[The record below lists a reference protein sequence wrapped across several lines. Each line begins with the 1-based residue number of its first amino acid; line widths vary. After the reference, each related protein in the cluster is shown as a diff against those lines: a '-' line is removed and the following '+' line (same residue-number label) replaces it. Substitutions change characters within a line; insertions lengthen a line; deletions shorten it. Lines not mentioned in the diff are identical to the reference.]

1 MKKYV
6 SAALVAAM
14 IASMGVSAMAD
25 VSFGS
30 GASSDVAWPTDF
42 GFGDKLTVISS
53 NDTVTEYG
61 ENQKISLKPGDTI
74 YMPLTHTAMVE
85 EEAPETET
93 PETETPEVETP
104 ETPETDNEN
113 STPETDEE
121 IGTEEENNGSTE
133 ETPDEEIE
141 NEEESTPVV
150 AAAVEAT
157 VPYSGKVDKDWKIR
171 FSAGKYVNNA
181 SFYTATAND
190 TNLVNGALYI
200 KVDMDSFLDSVDK
213 ESIAYNVYIS
223 ESGTRNK
230 SGKGIVKAD
239 FANTDAGKVS
249 FDSINFVGE
258 PSIWEAETE
267 RSGDATFEFNGDAF
281 FDVTMFDGEKVLLGL
296 SRDYIREIGIANE
309 NAELNFFN
317 FQGSHDEFIRK
328 GTLSIYG
335 DEDSYVYELIDGKLY
350 DVDFDYNED
359 EETIE
364 IVTNELGHYV
374 VSDMELEAKDFKP
387 SKPSKPSTDNSTD
400 KNNPSTG
407 ASDFVGAAAAL
418 AVASVTAAGA
428 LALKGKK

>member
-85 EEAPETET
+85 EEAPEAET

-113 STPETDEE
+113 TTPETDEE
-121 IGTEEENNGSTE
+121 IGSEEENNGSTAETPGE
-133 ETPDEEIE
+133 ETE
-141 NEEESTPVV
+141 NESSPVI
-150 AAAVEAT
+150 AAETADAIEAT

-213 ESIAYNVYIS
+213 ESIAYNV
-223 ESGTRNK
+223 
-230 SGKGIVKAD
+230 
-239 FANTDAGKVS
+239 
-249 FDSINFVGE
+249 
-258 PSIWEAETE
+258 
-267 RSGDATFEFNGDAF
+267 
-281 FDVTMFDGEKVLLGL
+281 
-296 SRDYIREIGIANE
+296 
-309 NAELNFFN
+309 
-317 FQGSHDEFIRK
+317 
-328 GTLSIYG
+328 
-335 DEDSYVYELIDGKLY
+335 
-350 DVDFDYNED
+350 
-359 EETIE
+359 
-364 IVTNELGHYV
+364 
-374 VSDMELEAKDFKP
+374 
-387 SKPSKPSTDNSTD
+387 
-400 KNNPSTG
+400 
-407 ASDFVGAAAAL
+407 
-418 AVASVTAAGA
+418 
-428 LALKGKK
+428 